1 MKVRTRV
8 VTAIGA
14 ISMAALVGVSAP
26 AYASVNTQ
34 PTAAVSTAVSTRT
47 IMASQWYVAYTYPN
61 TRWGWLGCTAAGVG
75 LKLAGQVSAWYCAV
89 DEQSGALFLWVLA

>member
-14 ISMAALVGVSAP
+14 TTMAALVGVSAP
-26 AYASVNTQ
+26 AYASVQHTQ
-34 PTAAVSTAVSTRT
+34 PTAAVSTRT
-47 IMASQWYVAYTYPN
+47 IMASQWYIAGVYN
-61 TRWGWLGCTAAGVG
+61 NSRWGWLACTLAGVG
-75 LKLAGQVSAWYCAV
+75 MKAAGQASDWYCAV